1 MSKRAF
7 PLSGV
12 HALLEPG
19 PVVLL
24 SSAAGGRAN
33 VMAQSWHTLLE
44 FEPPLVACVISS
56 RNHSFA
62 AIDATGECVINLPGA
77 ALADAIVGCGNVS
90 GAALDKFA
98 AFGLSPEPARHV
110 APPLIRECFAS
121 LECRVVDPSMVS
133 RYGLFVLEVVRAWIR
148 PGIKNHPT
156 LHHRG
161 HGAFMLAGDTI
172 TLPSKM
178 K

>member
-62 AIDATGECVINLPGA
+62 AIDASGA
-77 ALADAIVGCGNVS
+77 ALADAIVGCGNTS
-90 GAALDKFA
+90 GATLDKFA
-98 AFGLSPEPARHV
+98 AFGLSPEPARLV

-121 LECRVVDPSMVS
+121 LECRLADRSLVA
-133 RYGLFVLEVVRAWIR
+133 RYGLFIFEVVAAWHD
-148 PGIKNHPT
+148 PALPHEPT
-156 LHHRG
+156 LHHRS
-161 HGAFMLAGDTI
+161 HGEFMLSGPGI
-172 TLPSKM
+172 TLPSRAR
-178 K
+178 

>member
-62 AIDATGECVINLPGA
+62 AIDASGA
-77 ALADAIVGCGNVS
+77 ALADAIVGCGNTS
-90 GAALDKFA
+90 GATLDKFA
-98 AFGLSPEPARHV
+98 AFGLSPEPARLV

-121 LECRVVDPSMVS
+121 LECRLAEHSLVA
-133 RYGLFVLEVVRAWIR
+133 RYGLFIFEVVAAWHD
-148 PGIKNHPT
+148 PALPHEPT
-156 LHHRG
+156 LHHRSYG
-161 HGAFMLAGDTI
+161 EFMLSGPAI
-172 TLPSKM
+172 TLPSRAR
-178 K
+178 

>member
-62 AIDATGECVINLPGA
+62 AIDASGECVINLPGA
-77 ALADAIVGCGNVS
+77 ALADAIVGCGNTS
-90 GAALDKFA
+90 GATLDKFA
-98 AFGLSPEPARHV
+98 AFGLSPEPARLV

-121 LECRVVDPSMVS
+121 LECRLADRSLVA
-133 RYGLFVLEVVRAWIR
+133 RYGLFIFEVVAAWHD
-148 PGIKNHPT
+148 PALPHEPT
-156 LHHRG
+156 LHHRS
-161 HGAFMLAGDTI
+161 HGEFMLSGPAI
-172 TLPSKM
+172 TLPSRAR
-178 K
+178 

>member
-1 MSKRAF
+1 MSKHEF

-24 SSAAGGRAN
+24 SSAAAGRAN
-33 VMAQSWHTLLE
+33 VMTQSWHTMLE

-56 RNHSFA
+56 CNHSFA

-77 ALADAIVGCGNVS
+77 TLADAVVGCGNSS
-90 GAALDKFA
+90 GADLDKFA

-121 LECRVVDPSMVS
+121 LECRLVDRSLVA
-133 RYGLFVLEVVRAWIR
+133 RYGLFIFEVVAAWHD
-148 PGIKNHPT
+148 PALPHEPT
-156 LHHRG
+156 LHHRSYG
-161 HGAFMLAGDTI
+161 EFMLSGPGI
-172 TLPSKM
+172 TLPSRAR
-178 K
+178 

>member
-62 AIDATGECVINLPGA
+62 AIDASGECVINFPGA
-77 ALADAIVGCGNVS
+77 ALADAIVGCGNTRRH
-90 GAALDKFA
+90 LDS
-98 AFGLSPEPARHV
+98 SPPSASAPNPPAMSPR
-110 APPLIRECFAS
+110 R
-121 LECRVVDPSMVS
+121 
-133 RYGLFVLEVVRAWIR
+133 
-148 PGIKNHPT
+148 
-156 LHHRG
+156 
-161 HGAFMLAGDTI
+161 
-172 TLPSKM
+172 
-178 K
+178 

>member
-62 AIDATGECVINLPGA
+62 AIDASGA
-77 ALADAIVGCGNVS
+77 ALADAIVGCGNTS
-90 GAALDKFA
+90 GATLDKFA
-98 AFGLSPEPARHV
+98 AFGLSPEPARLV

-121 LECRVVDPSMVS
+121 LECRLADRSLVA
-133 RYGLFVLEVVRAWIR
+133 RYGLFIFEVVAAWHD
-148 PGIKNHPT
+148 PALPHEPT
-156 LHHRG
+156 LHHRSYG
-161 HGAFMLAGDTI
+161 EFMLSGPAI
-172 TLPSKM
+172 TLPSRAR
-178 K
+178 